1 MKKGAIAASLLA
13 FSVFVFSGCALL
25 SKNKSSGSGM
35 LEPSSIQRFGDV
47 PVPSGFDFLAK
58 DSYTFESS
66 GVRVG
71 VLRYRGRAN
80 ADRVVDFYREQMPMY
95 NWNLLNVIEF
105 GERQMN
111 FDREAETCVVTL
123 VPKGKS
129 VTIVVSVGPKSQQ
142 PKKASKPVK

>member
-1 MKKGAIAASLLA
+1 
-13 FSVFVFSGCALL
+13 
-25 SKNKSSGSGM
+25 
-35 LEPSSIQRFGDV
+35 
-47 PVPSGFDFLAK
+47 
-58 DSYTFESS
+58 
-66 GVRVG
+66 
-71 VLRYRGRAN
+71 
-80 ADRVVDFYREQMPMY
+80 VVDFYREQMPMY